1 MQIQKLTLCNVGTFR
16 GANSFDLSTSPS
28 KPVVLIGGRNGA
40 GKTTLLESIQWSLYG
55 RLVNTPRREKAN
67 RGSYSKYL
75 KNLIHRGKSDSEDS
89 YVEIKLLLRQS
100 QGDVE
105 VLLRR
110 KIKHGLKCSD
120 ELTVLIDSEYLPL
133 PEEQWP
139 IMIDAI
145 LPSNL
150 SQLYLFDGEQIESLA
165 DPEKSSAF
173 LQTGIH
179 ALLGVDLID
188 QLSADLATLK
198 RKELASEPDAKEDQE
213 DDKLKT
219 ATFEKHI
226 YDANQEQS
234 SLIDS
239 VAQLRS
245 ELDFAERDALRAE
258 ETFKKSGAELYE
270 SHLERET
277 EIKLLESK
285 QNEAENRLRDLAN
298 GSLPLLYLQPSIR
311 NYVEKG
317 IKQRDAEDQRNV
329 TKALL
334 SGLGELE
341 VWLKEHNCSDQ
352 SLDLVAKYKA
362 EQSKDFNTANDVSV
376 TNTAALT
383 LAETLVL
390 MDGFSDEIKSVNSN
404 LQQLNQLED
413 DVSKRLKANELALSK
428 EDAENARN
436 TYELAIQKLV
446 RAKATFV
453 STDELYSKS
462 VLAYDNA
469 TNQFDK
475 YLQEKQLSQHDGTKA
490 IRFSEACDRAK
501 TSLATF
507 RKTVVTENAQRIEER
522 IWDRFKQLLRK
533 KKLGSGV
540 KINPEN
546 YTLSVIDSNGEIK
559 PPERLSAGERQLLA
573 TAMLW
578 GLADST
584 SRQLPVII
592 DTPLGRLDRNHRSNL
607 VSEYFPNA
615 SSQVVLLSTD
625 EEIDERWLPVLAP
638 SIVRMYLIDFDDE
651 AQCSEV
657 TEGYFEMEL
666 VNA

>member
-1 MQIQKLTLCNVGTFR
+1 MQIQKITLCNVGTFR
-16 GANSFDLSTSPS
+16 GANTFDLSPSPS
-28 KPVVLIGGRNGA
+28 KPVVLIGGCNGA

-55 RLVNTPRREKAN
+55 RLVNTPRREKSN
-67 RGSYSKYL
+67 RGSYSQYL
-75 KNLIHRGKSDSEDS
+75 QNLIHRGKKENEDS

-100 QGDVE
+100 QGDAE
-105 VLLRR
+105 VVLRR
-110 KIKHGLKCSD
+110 KIKKGSKCTD

-139 IMIDAI
+139 NVIDAI

-198 RKELASEPDAKEDQE
+198 RKELASEPDAKEDRE

-533 KKLGSGV
+533 KKLGCGV
-540 KINPEN
+540 EINPEN
-546 YTLSVIDSNGEIK
+546 YTLSILDSTGKIK

-592 DTPLGRLDRNHRSNL
+592 DTPLGRLDREHRSNL

-638 SIVRMYLIDFDDE
+638 SIARMYLIDFDDE
-651 AQCSEV
+651 QQCSSV
-657 TEGYFEMEL
+657 KEGYFQME
-666 VNA
+666 VTHA

>member
-16 GANSFDLSTSPS
+16 GTNSFDLSTSPS

-75 KNLIHRGKSDSEDS
+75 ENLIHRGKSDSEDS

-165 DPEKSSAF
+165 DPEKSSDF

-188 QLSADLATLK
+188 QLSADLTTMK
-198 RKELASEPDAKEDQE
+198 RKELSSVPNAKEEQE
-213 DDKLKT
+213 DDKLKI
-219 ATFEKHI
+219 AVFEKNI
-226 YDANQEQS
+226 SDADQERAS
-234 SLIDS
+234 FFENVAELRTDLDS
-239 VAQLRS
+239 
-245 ELDFAERDALRAE
+245 AEREAVDAEVA
-258 ETFKKSGAELYE
+258 FKKSGAELYE
-270 SHLERET
+270 SHVERET

-285 QNEAENRLRDLAN
+285 QNDLENRLREFAN
-298 GSLPLLYLQPSIR
+298 GSLPLLFLQPSIQ

-317 IKQRDAEDQRNV
+317 IKQRDAEDQKNV
-329 TKALL
+329 TQALL
-334 SGLGELE
+334 SGLVELE
-341 VWLKEHNCSDQ
+341 AWLKEHDCSEQ
-352 SLDLVAKYKA
+352 ALDLVAEFKTN
-362 EQSKDFNTANDVSV
+362 QSKDFNVENEYSVANPAAMSV
-376 TNTAALT
+376 
-383 LAETLVL
+383 AENLVL
-390 MDGFSDEIKSVNSN
+390 LNGLSNEIESINN
-404 LQQLNQLED
+404 TLQQLNQLDE
-413 DVSKRLKANELALSK
+413 DVSKCQKANELSLSK
-428 EDAENARN
+428 EDAENARS
-436 TYELAIQKLV
+436 TYELSIQKL
-446 RAKATFV
+446 AKAKAAFV
-453 STDELYSKS
+453 ATEELYNKS
-462 VLAYDNA
+462 LLAYEST

-475 YLQEKQLSQHDGTKA
+475 YLQEKQLNQLDGTKA
-490 IRFSEACDRAK
+490 IRFSDACERAK
-501 TSLATF
+501 TTLATF
-507 RKTVVTENAQRIEER
+507 RKTVVSENSQRIEER
-522 IWDRFKQLLRK
+522 IWCRFKQLLRK
-533 KKLGSGV
+533 HKLGSGV
-540 KINPEN
+540 KINPES
-546 YTLSVIDSNGEIK
+546 YTLSVIDSVGEII

-578 GLADST
+578 GLADSS
-584 SRQLPVII
+584 SRQLPVIV
-592 DTPLGRLDRNHRSNL
+592 DTPLGRLDRVHRSNL

-625 EEIDERWLPVLAP
+625 EEIDERWAPILEP
-638 SIVRMYLIDFDDE
+638 SIARMYLIDFDDE
-651 AQCSEV
+651 QQCSSV
-657 TEGYFEMEL
+657 KEGYFEMEL
-666 VNA
+666 SNA